1 MPTTSKN
8 AVWVNHEQDGVRY
21 SLKHLHPKYVYFN
34 AEAQADR
41 PARRIHVRIEYSHHC
56 FSQDPE
62 KLETYD
68 PEHLYLWE
76 ARPNDPRVFCPTRW
90 EASKLLPGLV
100 ENLDERNCY
109 PTRRDNYFAVKRD
122 LPSGHYVLYFRAE
135 RKFTGGADVRLFVES
150 AYHRD
155 DMDDAIANAE
165 KTSIMDI
172 LLKA

>member
-1 MPTTSKN
+1 M
-8 AVWVNHEQDGVRY
+8 
-21 SLKHLHPKYVYFN
+21 
-34 AEAQADR
+34 
-41 PARRIHVRIEYSHHC
+41 RIEYSHHC
-56 FSQDPE
+56 FSQDPD

-135 RKFTGGADVRLFVES
+135 RKLTGGADVRLFVES

-155 DMDDAIANAE
+155 DMDDVIANAE
-165 KTSIMDI
+165 KPASWTSCSKPRQQKTHSRRAFVSGAVGRAGIS
-172 LLKA
+172 